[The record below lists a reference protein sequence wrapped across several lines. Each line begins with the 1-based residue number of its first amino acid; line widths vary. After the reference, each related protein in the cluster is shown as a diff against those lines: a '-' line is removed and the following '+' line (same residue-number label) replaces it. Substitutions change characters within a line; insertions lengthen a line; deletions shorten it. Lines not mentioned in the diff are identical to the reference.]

1 LSLNWEV
8 AELYINHK
16 GFLISDACVS
26 VLIVVICALIV
37 SSVLTV
43 HHSTAA
49 LIQNKESE
57 LEERIE
63 MIMEESEKCSAC
75 SVDLH

>member
-1 LSLNWEV
+1 M
-8 AELYINHK
+8 YINHK

-26 VLIVVICALIV
+26 VLIVVICSLIV

>member
-1 LSLNWEV
+1 
-8 AELYINHK
+8 LYINHK

-26 VLIVVICALIV
+26 VLIVVICSLIV